1 MSARQAVT
9 VHYAGGVLPGMSS
22 VGERHKNPGLRF
34 RLSQMVWARQCKFL
48 FGLLKMLL
56 FLSIV

>member
-22 VGERHKNPGLRF
+22 VGERHKDSGF
-34 RLSQMVWARQCKFL
+34 R
-48 FGLLKMLL
+48 FGL
-56 FLSIV
+56 I